1 MTRMGGDDP
10 GPDRGTVG
18 DAGAGDLT
26 HFDDEGRARMVDV
39 TEKEVTHRTAR
50 ATGRIV
56 MDPATLRRI
65 REGAS
70 EKGDVLTVAELAGI
84 MGGKK
89 TADLIPLC
97 HPLPGTSVEVELI
110 PEPAIPGLV
119 ATAVARVAGRTGVEM
134 EALTAVSVALL
145 TVYDMVKAV
154 DRGMRIEGV
163 RLLAKEGGRS
173 GPWRADDG
181 SSGEQG

>member
-1 MTRMGGDDP
+1 
-10 GPDRGTVG
+10 
-18 DAGAGDLT
+18 
-26 HFDDEGRARMVDV
+26 
-39 TEKEVTHRTAR
+39 
-50 ATGRIV
+50 

-89 TADLIPLC
+89 TADLVPLC

-110 PEPAIPGLV
+110 PDPALPGLV

-154 DRGMRIEGV
+154 DRGMRIEGI
-163 RLLAKEGGRS
+163 RLQAKEGGRS
-173 GPWRADDG
+173 GTWRAPDG
-181 SSGEQG
+181 PSTEAEG